1 MTHGRSGVAATNRGI
16 AMNDLK
22 FSDLPETIQCIA
34 AQCLAEVISSSGG
47 GKKEA
52 EEIGLAFI
60 ALYEAASCQKDS
72 R

>member
-1 MTHGRSGVAATNRGI
+1 MS
-16 AMNDLK
+16 DLK
-22 FSDLPETIQCIA
+22 FSDLPEIIQCIA

-72 R
+72 Q

>member
-1 MTHGRSGVAATNRGI
+1 MSE
-16 AMNDLK
+16 LK

-47 GKKEA
+47 EKKEA

-72 R
+72 Q